1 MSRNWFFTF
10 NNYQDDWQ
18 DQWNTAVAAG
28 TIVGAVIGKE
38 IAPTTGTPHLQGVVF
53 MPGAIRMGTTP
64 RTGLRK
70 LFGPGFHW
78 EPCRK
83 RKKAIIYCR
92 KEGDSYDFGKV
103 ESTQGERSDLAIG
116 AEELLLHRSITQFKL
131 DNPVLWIKYSK
142 GFSSLLTVPPRPME
156 IKPVVTWIY
165 GPTGT
170 GKTRSV
176 IFKEPDL
183 WVSGFNL
190 NWFDGYIGQPAVLFD
205 DFRGSFCSFQTLLR
219 LTDRYVFPVPVKG
232 GFVDWAPLRIYITSC
247 LHPKDAYPNCDE
259 KVDQLLRRIDT
270 ILHIP
275 FEVTPTA
282 PAE

>member
-1 MSRNWFFTF
+1 
-10 NNYQDDWQ
+10 
-18 DQWNTAVAAG
+18 
-28 TIVGAVIGKE
+28 
-38 IAPTTGTPHLQGVVF
+38 
-53 MPGAIRMGTTP
+53 
-64 RTGLRK
+64 
-70 LFGPGFHW
+70 
-78 EPCRK
+78 
-83 RKKAIIYCR
+83 
-92 KEGDSYDFGKV
+92 
-103 ESTQGERSDLAIG
+103 
-116 AEELLLHRSITQFKL
+116 
-131 DNPVLWIKYSK
+131 
-142 GFSSLLTVPPRPME
+142 ME